1 MTNIE
6 IWKDIPNYEGL
17 YQVSNLGRV
26 KSLKRKVNSPLRNN
40 ISVVRRERIL
50 KQTITLQGY
59 NTCSLRKDNEPKLFF
74 THRLVALSFLS
85 NVNHYPI
92 INHIDSNPL
101 NNNVDN
107 LEWCTQSHNIKHA
120 YDTGRKKAP
129 IFLYEKQY
137 GKENQAAR
145 QVRQFTLSGDFV
157 KDWDCVTY
165 IQNELGFNR
174 PNICKCC
181 RGKIPTAYGFK
192 WSYL

>member
-26 KSLKRKVNSPLRNN
+26 KSLKRKVKSPIRNN
-40 ISVVRRERIL
+40 KFVFRKERMLKNYLGIL
-50 KQTITLQGY
+50 GY
-59 NTCSLRKDNEPKLFF
+59 YQISLRKNNQAKTFSV
-74 THRLVALSFLS
+74 HRLVALAFID
-85 NVNHYPI
+85 NPNNYPI
-92 INHIDSNPL
+92 INHKDSNPS

-107 LEWCTQSHNIKHA
+107 LEWCTQSHNIQYA
-120 YDTGRKKAP
+120 YNNGRKKAP
-129 IFLYEKQY
+129 DFLYRSEY
-137 GKENQAAR
+137 GKDNPASR
-145 QVRQFTLSGDFV
+145 QVRQFSLDGNII

-192 WSYL
+192 WQYI